1 MLVKYLIT
9 ITYNSPITN
18 PIKLR
23 PVTINVT
30 GHFLLHRIRQRINNI
45 SVLII
50 PNYIK
55 NSAAIKMEG
64 IYT

>member
-9 ITYNSPITN
+9 ITYNSPTTN

-23 PVTINVT
+23 PVTVNVT
-30 GHFLLHRIRQRINNI
+30 GRFLLHRIRQRINNI